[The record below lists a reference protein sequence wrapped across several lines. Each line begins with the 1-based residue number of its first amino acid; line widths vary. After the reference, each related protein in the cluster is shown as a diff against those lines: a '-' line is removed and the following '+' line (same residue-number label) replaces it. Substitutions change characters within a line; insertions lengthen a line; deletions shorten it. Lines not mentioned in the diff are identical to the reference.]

1 MNRSES
7 KYFNTARRMDEALVS
22 LLSEKELAYITVKE
36 ICGRAGV
43 NRSTFYLH
51 YETIADLLEETVAMT
66 QERLQSNIPAVD
78 EATAAAIENAP
89 LQELFF
95 ITDRWLLPYLESV
108 QANKH
113 IYKAIHAQMGA
124 FGAER
129 TYRQFFQ
136 SLFSPILSRYGVA
149 EDRHEYIMTFYRYG
163 LVAVLMK
170 WVDTDCRESPAQIAG
185 IIKLCVGEHSL

>member
-7 KYFNTARRMDEALVS
+7 KYFNTARRMAEALVA
-22 LLSEKELAYITVKE
+22 LMEKKDFQYISVKE
-36 ICGRAGV
+36 ICAKAEV

-51 YETIADLLEETVAMT
+51 YETIADLLEETVAMIH
-66 QERLQSNIPAVD
+66 ERLQGNIPAVD
-78 EATAAAIENAP
+78 EATASAIENAP

-108 QANKH
+108 QANRR

-129 TYRQFFQ
+129 TYRRFFQ

-149 EDRHEYIMTFYRYG
+149 EDWHEYIMAFYRHG

-170 WVDTDCRESPAQIAG
+170 WVDSDCRESPAQIAE
-185 IIKLCVGEHSL
+185 IIKLCVGDHS